1 MNSFLLGSAPR
12 AAEEGTST
20 DAGGGEERESGESEG
35 LLLQFLTWSASIMAG
50 FPIRSATVP
59 LAPPPLMAAAIAA
72 SMVASSALASAAP
85 ASSAAAPG
93 VLKNIIKKME

>member
-1 MNSFLLGSAPR
+1 
-12 AAEEGTST
+12 
-20 DAGGGEERESGESEG
+20 
-35 LLLQFLTWSASIMAG
+35 MAG
-50 FPIRSATVP
+50 LPIRSATVP

-93 VLKNIIKKME
+93 VLKNIIKKNGMKWGGGREVSSVHCTLLETSKVAKWQCDLVNKSQCTRFSCLTC

>member
-1 MNSFLLGSAPR
+1 
-12 AAEEGTST
+12 
-20 DAGGGEERESGESEG
+20 
-35 LLLQFLTWSASIMAG
+35 MAG
-50 FPIRSATVP
+50 LPIRSATVP

-93 VLKNIIKKME
+93 VLKNIIKKNGMKWWGGGKSAQCTAHCLRRARWQSGNATWLIKASARGFPA